1 MAMHKVMVSVSDD
14 MLKALEAER
23 KARKLETVPEA
34 IRSVLGEYFKMKELK
49 GN

>member
-1 MAMHKVMVSVSDD
+1 MVSVSVE

-34 IRSVLGEYFKMKELK
+34 IRSILGEYFKVKETS
-49 GN
+49 

>member
-1 MAMHKVMVSVSDD
+1 MQRVMVSVSDE

-34 IRSVLGEYFKMKELK
+34 IRSILGEYFKVKE
-49 GN
+49 GR